1 MGCEGSDRQNRGV
14 ECYPFR
20 SEHVVEKEAV
30 KKVLGP
36 EGKEKR

>member
-1 MGCEGSDRQNRGV
+1 VGCEGSDRQNRGV